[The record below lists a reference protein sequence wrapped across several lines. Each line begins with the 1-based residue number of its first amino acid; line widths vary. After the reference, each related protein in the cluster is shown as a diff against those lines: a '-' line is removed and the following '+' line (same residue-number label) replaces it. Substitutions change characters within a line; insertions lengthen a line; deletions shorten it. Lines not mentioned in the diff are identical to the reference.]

1 MRLPETL
8 FEPVAERL
16 RLLADATRLRILNV
30 LREGE
35 SSVVQI
41 VEKVGASQPNVSRH
55 LALLL
60 RAGIVTRRPQG
71 REVHYRVV
79 DPFIDQICDAICGSL
94 RAHVDRQAQRLPG
107 LATNGGPMGTS
118 PAPTPSTSPR
128 ATSRSPK
135 ATNRRRR
142 R

>member
-1 MRLPETL
+1 MILPETL

-41 VEKVGASQPNVSRH
+41 AGKVGASQPNVSRH

-79 DPFIDQICDAICGSL
+79 DPFVDQICEAICGSL
-94 RAHVDRQAQRLPG
+94 RAHIDRQAQRLPG
-107 LATNGGPMGTS
+107 VPTTGNPADTT

-128 ATSRSPK
+128 ATSR
-135 ATNRRRR
+135 RRRT
-142 R
+142 

>member
-1 MRLPETL
+1 MRLPEGL
-8 FEPVAERL
+8 FEPVADRL
-16 RLLADATRLRILNV
+16 RVLADATRLRILNV

-41 VEKVGASQPNVSRH
+41 VGKVGASQPNVSRH

-79 DPFIDQICDAICGSL
+79 DPFVDQICEAICGSL
-94 RAHVDRQAQRLPG
+94 RAHVDRQARRLPG
-107 LATNGGPMGTS
+107 GPSNGNPVITS
-118 PAPTPSTSPR
+118 PARTPITSSR
-128 ATSRSPK
+128 ATSR
-135 ATNRRRR
+135 RRRT
-142 R
+142 

>member
-1 MRLPETL
+1 MVLPEML

-41 VEKVGASQPNVSRH
+41 VGKVGASQPNVSRH

-60 RAGIVTRRPQG
+60 RAGIVARRPQG
-71 REVHYRVV
+71 RQVHYRVV
-79 DPFIDQICDAICGSL
+79 DPFVDQICEAICGSL
-94 RAHVDRQAQRLPG
+94 RAHVDRQAQRLPANG
-107 LATNGGPMGTS
+107 DDRPATVG
-118 PAPTPSTSPR
+118 ASPR
-128 ATSRSPK
+128 ATTSRSPG
-135 ATNRRRR
+135 ATPRRRR
-142 R
+142 M

>member
-8 FEPVAERL
+8 FEPVADRL

-30 LREGE
+30 LRESE

-41 VEKVGASQPNVSRH
+41 VGKVGASQPNVSRH

-79 DPFIDQICDAICGSL
+79 DPFVDQICEAICGSL
-94 RAHVDRQAQRLPG
+94 RAHIDRQAQRLPG
-107 LATNGGPMGTS
+107 VPTNGDPVGTS
-118 PAPTPSTSPR
+118 PAPRRITSSSATRSPR
-128 ATSRSPK
+128 AP
-135 ATNRRRR
+135 NRRRR

>member
-1 MRLPETL
+1 MKLPDTL

-41 VEKVGASQPNVSRH
+41 VGKVGASQPNVSRH

-60 RAGIVTRRPQG
+60 RAGIVTRRPHG
-71 REVHYRVV
+71 RQVHYRVV
-79 DPFIDQICDAICGSL
+79 DPFVDQICEAICGSL
-94 RAHVDRQAQRLPG
+94 RAHVDRQAERLPG
-107 LATNGGPMGTS
+107 VPPNDGGRPATVS
-118 PAPTPSTSPR
+118 ASPR
-128 ATSRSPK
+128 AITITSRS
-135 ATNRRRR
+135 ATRRRR
-142 R
+142 T

>member
-1 MRLPETL
+1 MRLQETL
-8 FEPVAERL
+8 FEPVADRL
-16 RLLADATRLRILNV
+16 RVLADPTRLRILNM

-35 SSVVQI
+35 ASVVQI
-41 VEKVGASQPNVSRH
+41 VRNVGASQPNVSRH

-79 DPFIDQICDAICGSL
+79 DPFVDQICEAICGSL

-107 LATNGGPMGTS
+107 VPTNGDLVGTS
-118 PAPTPSTSPR
+118 PTPTR
-128 ATSRSPK
+128 ITSRR

-142 R
+142 T